1 MAEASTSGQQA
12 TGKHKAGPTED
23 GTWNMEDEQAE

>member
-12 TGKHKAGPTED
+12 TGIHKAGPMED
-23 GTWNMEDEQAE
+23 GAWNMEDEQAE